1 MLAGVAGGLAELWG
15 ADPALI
21 RILWALLVIFTGGVA
36 LLVYIVMAIVV
47 PEEDAVWPAGA
58 SPGPTPAPPAG
69 SETPSAEA
77 PPISGQGWTTPPRSA
92 REARD
97 GARAAREEARAA
109 RRAARLERGGMSA
122 GLIFGGFLVL
132 LGVFFLA
139 REYLPNIDFDWF
151 WPLVL
156 IALGAL
162 LLWSSMGRGP
172 RSGGSE

>member
-1 MLAGVAGGLAELWG
+1 
-15 ADPALI
+15 
-21 RILWALLVIFTGGVA
+21 
-36 LLVYIVMAIVV
+36 
-47 PEEDAVWPAGA
+47 
-58 SPGPTPAPPAG
+58 
-69 SETPSAEA
+69 
-77 PPISGQGWTTPPRSA
+77 
-92 REARD
+92 
-97 GARAAREEARAA
+97 
-109 RRAARLERGGMSA
+109 MSA